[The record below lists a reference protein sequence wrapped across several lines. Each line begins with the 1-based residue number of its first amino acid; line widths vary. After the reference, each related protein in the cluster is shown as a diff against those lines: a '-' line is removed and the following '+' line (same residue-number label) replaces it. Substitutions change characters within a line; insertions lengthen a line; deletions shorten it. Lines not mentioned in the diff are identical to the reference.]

1 MSIQESA
8 PIREYVVKIP
18 YDSDLLLT
26 IKEAVIKL
34 GITSGVITVIGAL
47 RRAVLYYYLQ
57 EQKTFQKNV
66 FERPL
71 EIASGIGNIAVK
83 DGETIVHI
91 HVVLADKDGNAF
103 GGHLAEGS
111 KVFVGEVWIRA
122 LSPTTRRKF
131 DVQTGL
137 ALFEI

>member
-1 MSIQESA
+1 MSVQKSSLVN
-8 PIREYVVKIP
+8 EYVVKIP

-26 IKEAVIKL
+26 IKETVVKL

-83 DGETIVHI
+83 DGETIVHL
-91 HVVLADKDGNAF
+91 HVVLADKDGTAF

-111 KVFVGEVWIRA
+111 RVFAGEVWIRA
-122 LSPTTRRKF
+122 LSPMTRRKF
-131 DVQTGL
+131 DPQTGL
-137 ALFEI
+137 NLYEI

>member
-1 MSIQESA
+1 MSIQESSLVK
-8 PIREYVVKIP
+8 EYVVKIP
-18 YDSDLLLT
+18 FDSDLLLT
-26 IKEAVIKL
+26 IKETVVKL

-83 DGETIVHI
+83 DGETIIHL
-91 HVVLADKDGNAF
+91 HVVLADKDGTAF

-111 KVFVGEVWIRA
+111 KVFAGEVWIRA

-131 DVQTGL
+131 DPQTGL
-137 ALFEI
+137 NLFEI